1 MWMDYPGGK
10 WRKNMDDIEKRFY
23 CNECGHKFCLEL
35 DEYMPEPKFCIF
47 CASPIFIRK
56 DEEYDEDE
64 FY

>member
-1 MWMDYPGGK
+1 MK
-10 WRKNMDDIEKRFY
+10 DDNSETFEVRFY

-35 DEYMPEPKFCIF
+35 DEDMPEPKFCIF

-56 DEEYDEDE
+56 DEYEDSDEDE

>member
-1 MWMDYPGGK
+1 MSNDNALIGLLSL
-10 WRKNMDDIEKRFY
+10 
-23 CNECGHKFCLEL
+23 LEL

-56 DEEYDEDE
+56 DEYEDNDEDE